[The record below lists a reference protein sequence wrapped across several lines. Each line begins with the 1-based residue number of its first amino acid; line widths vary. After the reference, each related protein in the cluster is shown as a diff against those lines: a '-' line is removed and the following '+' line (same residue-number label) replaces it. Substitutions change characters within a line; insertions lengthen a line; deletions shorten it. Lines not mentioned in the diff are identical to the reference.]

1 MRTVQVS
8 LGELIEAMYDD
19 LAETYEAGDV
29 ARAGAA
35 AVANELLAQAA
46 SERAARQAA
55 PPPAW
60 LARQILNAR
69 LARAHH
75 N

>member
-19 LAETYEAGDV
+19 LAETYQAEDV
-29 ARAGAA
+29 ACEGAA
-35 AVANELLAQAA
+35 AVANELLIEVAATRARKQAV
-46 SERAARQAA
+46 
-55 PPPAW
+55 PPAW

-69 LARAHH
+69 LARAQH

>member
-19 LAETYEAGDV
+19 LAETYEADDV
-29 ARAGAA
+29 ASAGAA
-35 AVANELLAQAA
+35 AMANELLAEAA
-46 SERAARQAA
+46 AVRARKKAV
-55 PPPAW
+55 PPAL

-69 LARAHH
+69 LARAPH